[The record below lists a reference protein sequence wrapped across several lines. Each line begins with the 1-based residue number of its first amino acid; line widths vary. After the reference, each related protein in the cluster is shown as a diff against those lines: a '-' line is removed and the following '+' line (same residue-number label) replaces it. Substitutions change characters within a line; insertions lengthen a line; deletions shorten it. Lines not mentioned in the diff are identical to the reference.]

1 MHIRWRN
8 EYNMMKIDGMKT
20 SLNIGGLSEN
30 VEYMFAI
37 QAVND
42 GGPGNITSYR
52 SGIFC
57 FTSKI

>member
-1 MHIRWRN
+1 
-8 EYNMMKIDGMKT
+8 MKIDGMKT